1 MLYNLPFNYI
11 LHSEKMTYDMAI
23 VYLDS
28 YFSSDDCGVRA
39 LGRQAWHAV
48 YYISSFSIVS
58 AEAVYFVV
66 GGHFVSFG

>member
-1 MLYNLPFNYI
+1 MIWL
-11 LHSEKMTYDMAI
+11 

-66 GGHFVSFG
+66 GGYFVSFG